1 MPSDFKEDQAE
12 ELRKHFEDINTS
24 AEIEEDVI
32 DVLSLPSRKE
42 KYKKSKLDAKVQQ
55 QEKSEKKSKR
65 KRHRVRFPLVRVL
78 LVLFLLLVILVLTY
92 PTWMDRLNL

>member
-12 ELRKHFEDINTS
+12 ELRKHFEDNNTS
-24 AEIEEDVI
+24 SEIEEDII

-42 KYKKSKLDAKVQQ
+42 KYKKIKPDTKVQQ
-55 QEKSEKKSKR
+55 QEKSDKKSKR
-65 KRHRVRFPLVRVL
+65 KRRRVRFPLVRVL
-78 LVLFLLLVILVLTY
+78 LILFLLLVVLVLTY